1 MPLEDHGQL
10 LRAVPPCMGMKLRDK
25 KPRGSTVATSL
36 VQFQRTSLRGGKA
49 GPRATPQMARAK
61 AALRQQVEMTRR
73 SVSPYARAK
82 LDVRMSGNKR
92 IFLEAIQEVLLA
104 LGDVQHLLTAVETK
118 MDNNAIVSGAPL
130 PNEGQEGIAPA
141 PPHRQ

>member
-1 MPLEDHGQL
+1 MQ
-10 LRAVPPCMGMKLRDK
+10 GMKLRDK

-118 MDNNAIVSGAPL
+118 MDDAIVSGAPL
-130 PNEGQEGIAPA
+130 PNESQEGIAPA
-141 PPHRQ
+141 PPHRR

>member
-1 MPLEDHGQL
+1 MQ
-10 LRAVPPCMGMKLRDK
+10 GMKLRDK
-25 KPRGSTVATSL
+25 KPRGSTVASSL

-82 LDVRMSGNKR
+82 LDVRMSGNER
-92 IFLEAIQEVLLA
+92 IFLEVIQEVLLA

-130 PNEGQEGIAPA
+130 SNEGQEGIAPA